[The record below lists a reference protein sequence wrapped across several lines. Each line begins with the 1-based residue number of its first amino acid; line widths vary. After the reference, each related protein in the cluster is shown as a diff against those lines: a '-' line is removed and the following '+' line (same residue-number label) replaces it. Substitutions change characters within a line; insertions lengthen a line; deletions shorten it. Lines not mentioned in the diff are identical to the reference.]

1 LDSLIY
7 FLYWGKAMAGFYRTN
22 LGRVALQQRNIV
34 LNAKQRRLLL
44 LIDHED
50 FQNLNG
56 EFKKRIASPELIQQL
71 IDLELIAP
79 IAPTETSTNE
89 EIILKTSAINKI
101 EENQKES
108 VDSSILHSPHL
119 VGEIQLSEQK
129 TLDQPSTTYFQ
140 PLIPSQTLSFE
151 EIQQLM
157 IKTLSSYCGLMT
169 KPLVQKIE
177 KATTIQELKLCQV
190 QWITSL
196 QESRIPPQE
205 LARALRT
212 INYSIQLLSQSI

>member
-1 LDSLIY
+1 
-7 FLYWGKAMAGFYRTN
+7 MAGFYRTN

-71 IDLELIAP
+71 VNLELIAP
-79 IAPTETSTNE
+79 TASTETSTDK
-89 EIILKTSAINKI
+89 EIILKTSPLNNKV
-101 EENQKES
+101 EENQTES
-108 VDSSILHSPHL
+108 VGSSIAHSPNL

-129 TLDQPSTTYFQ
+129 TLDQSSTTYFQ
-140 PLIPSQTLSFE
+140 PIIPSKALSFE
-151 EIQQLM
+151 EIQLLM
-157 IKTLSSYCGLMT
+157 MKTLSSYCGLMT

-177 KATTIQELKLCQV
+177 KTTTIQELKLCQM

-205 LARALRT
+205 LATTLRT
-212 INYSIQLLSQSI
+212 INYSIQLIQESI

>member
-1 LDSLIY
+1 
-7 FLYWGKAMAGFYRTN
+7 MAGFYRTN

-71 IDLELIAP
+71 MDLELIAP
-79 IAPTETSTNE
+79 IASTKPATNE
-89 EIILKTSAINKI
+89 EIILKTSAINKV

-108 VDSSILHSPHL
+108 VDSSIQHSPHL

-129 TLDQPSTTYFQ
+129 TLDRSSTTYFQ
-140 PLIPSQTLSFE
+140 PVISSEALSFE

-157 IKTLSSYCGLMT
+157 MKTLSSYCGLMT

-196 QESRIPPQE
+196 QESLIPPQE
-205 LARALRT
+205 LARSLRT

>member
-1 LDSLIY
+1 
-7 FLYWGKAMAGFYRTN
+7 MAGFYRTN

-71 IDLELIAP
+71 VDLELIAP
-79 IAPTETSTNE
+79 TASTETLIDE
-89 EIILKTSAINKI
+89 EIILKTSPINKV

-108 VDSSILHSPHL
+108 VGSSIAHSPNL

-129 TLDQPSTTYFQ
+129 TLDQSSTTYFQ
-140 PLIPSQTLSFE
+140 PVISSKALSFE
-151 EIQQLM
+151 EIQLLM
-157 IKTLSSYCGLMT
+157 MKTLSSYCGLMT

-177 KATTIQELKLCQV
+177 KVTTIQEFKLCQM

-205 LARALRT
+205 LASALHT
-212 INYSIQLLSQSI
+212 INYSIQLIQESI

>member
-1 LDSLIY
+1 
-7 FLYWGKAMAGFYRTN
+7 MAGFYRTN

-79 IAPTETSTNE
+79 IASTDTSTNE
-89 EIILKTSAINKI
+89 EIILKTSAINKV

-108 VDSSILHSPHL
+108 VDSSIPHSAHVV

-129 TLDQPSTTYFQ
+129 TLDQSSTTYFQ
-140 PLIPSQTLSFE
+140 PVTPSQTLSFE

-157 IKTLSSYCGLMT
+157 IKTLISYCGLMT

-177 KATTIQELKLCQV
+177 KTATIQELKLCQV

>member
-1 LDSLIY
+1 
-7 FLYWGKAMAGFYRTN
+7 MAGFYRTN

-50 FQNLNG
+50 FQKLNG

-71 IDLELIAP
+71 VDLELIAP
-79 IAPTETSTNE
+79 TVSTETSTDE
-89 EIILKTSAINKI
+89 ETILKISPINKV

-108 VDSSILHSPHL
+108 IGSSIAHSPNL

-129 TLDQPSTTYFQ
+129 NLDQACATYFH
-140 PLIPSQTLSFE
+140 PLTPIQILSFE
-151 EIQQLM
+151 EIQLLM
-157 IKTLSSYCGLMT
+157 MKTLSSYCGLMT

-177 KATTIQELKLCQV
+177 KTTTIQELKLCQM

-205 LARALRT
+205 LASALHT
-212 INYSIQLLSQSI
+212 INYSIQLLQESI

>member
-1 LDSLIY
+1 
-7 FLYWGKAMAGFYRTN
+7 MAGFYRTN

-34 LNAKQRRLLL
+34 LNPKQRRLLL

-79 IAPTETSTNE
+79 IASTETSTNE
-89 EIILKTSAINKI
+89 EIILKTSAINKV

-108 VDSSILHSPHL
+108 VDSSIPHSAHL

-140 PLIPSQTLSFE
+140 PVISSEALSFE

-205 LARALRT
+205 LARALHT

>member
-1 LDSLIY
+1 
-7 FLYWGKAMAGFYRTN
+7 MAGFYRTN
-22 LGRVALQQRNIV
+22 LGRVALKQRNIV

-50 FQNLNG
+50 FQNLNV

-71 IDLELIAP
+71 VDLELIAST
-79 IAPTETSTNE
+79 ASTETLTDE
-89 EIILKTSAINKI
+89 EIILKTSLINKV

-108 VDSSILHSPHL
+108 IGSSIAHSSNL

-129 TLDQPSTTYFQ
+129 TLDQSSTTSFQ
-140 PLIPSQTLSFE
+140 PVISSKSLSFE
-151 EIQQLM
+151 EIQLLM

-177 KATTIQELKLCQV
+177 KTTTIQELKLCQM

-205 LARALRT
+205 LASALHT
-212 INYSIQLLSQSI
+212 INYSIQLLQESI

>member
-1 LDSLIY
+1 
-7 FLYWGKAMAGFYRTN
+7 MAGFYRTN

-50 FQNLNG
+50 FQNLND

-71 IDLELIAP
+71 IDLKLIAP
-79 IAPTETSTNE
+79 ISSAKPSTDE
-89 EIILKTSAINKI
+89 EITLKTSTTNNVEVK
-101 EENQKES
+101 QKETVVS
-108 VDSSILHSPHL
+108 AIQQSAHL
-119 VGEIQLSEQK
+119 VSEIQLSQEK
-129 TLDQPSTTYFQ
+129 ALDSSCSSYSQPAA
-140 PLIPSQTLSFE
+140 PAQTLSFE

-157 IKTLSSYCGLMT
+157 MNTLSNYCGLMT

-177 KATTIQELKLCQV
+177 KTITIQELKLCQM
-190 QWITSL
+190 QWITCL

-212 INYSIQLLSQSI
+212 INYSIQLL

>member
-1 LDSLIY
+1 
-7 FLYWGKAMAGFYRTN
+7 MAGFYRTN

-71 IDLELIAP
+71 VDLELIAP
-79 IAPTETSTNE
+79 AASTETLTDE
-89 EIILKTSAINKI
+89 EIILKTSPINKV

-108 VDSSILHSPHL
+108 VGSSIAHSPHL

-129 TLDQPSTTYFQ
+129 TLDQSSTTYFQ
-140 PLIPSQTLSFE
+140 PVISSKALSFE
-151 EIQQLM
+151 EIQLLM
-157 IKTLSSYCGLMT
+157 MKTLSSYCGLMT

-177 KATTIQELKLCQV
+177 KATTIQELKLCQM

-205 LARALRT
+205 LASALHT
-212 INYSIQLLSQSI
+212 INYSIQLLQESI

>member
-1 LDSLIY
+1 
-7 FLYWGKAMAGFYRTN
+7 MAGFYRTN

-79 IAPTETSTNE
+79 AASTETLTDE
-89 EIILKTSAINKI
+89 EIILKTSPSPINKV
-101 EENQKES
+101 EEKQKEIIG
-108 VDSSILHSPHL
+108 SSIAHSPNL

-129 TLDQPSTTYFQ
+129 TLDQSSTTYFQ
-140 PLIPSQTLSFE
+140 PLTPIQILSFE
-151 EIQQLM
+151 EIQLLM
-157 IKTLSSYCGLMT
+157 MKTLSSYCGLMT

-177 KATTIQELKLCQV
+177 KATTIQELKLCQM

-205 LARALRT
+205 LASALHT
-212 INYSIQLLSQSI
+212 INYSIQLLQESI

>member
-1 LDSLIY
+1 
-7 FLYWGKAMAGFYRTN
+7 MAGFYRTN

-50 FQNLNG
+50 FQNLNS

-71 IDLELIAP
+71 VDLELIAP
-79 IAPTETSTNE
+79 TTSTETSTDE
-89 EIILKTSAINKI
+89 EIILKTSPINKA

-108 VDSSILHSPHL
+108 IVSSITNSADL
-119 VGEIQLSEQK
+119 VGEIQLSKQK
-129 TLDQPSTTYFQ
+129 TLDQSNTTYFQ
-140 PLIPSQTLSFE
+140 PVISSEALSFE
-151 EIQQLM
+151 EIQLLM
-157 IKTLSSYCGLMT
+157 MKTLSSYCGLMT

-177 KATTIQELKLCQV
+177 KTATIQNLKVCQV

-205 LARALRT
+205 LASALHT
-212 INYSIQLLSQSI
+212 INYSIQLLQESI

>member
-1 LDSLIY
+1 
-7 FLYWGKAMAGFYRTN
+7 MAGFYRTN

-71 IDLELIAP
+71 IDLKLIASVTS
-79 IAPTETSTNE
+79 TETSTDE
-89 EIILKTSAINKI
+89 EIILKTSPINKV

-108 VDSSILHSPHL
+108 VSSSLAHSPNL

-129 TLDQPSTTYFQ
+129 NLDQACATSFQ
-140 PLIPSQTLSFE
+140 SVITSQILSFE

-177 KATTIQELKLCQV
+177 KTTTIQELKLCQM
-190 QWITSL
+190 QWITNL

-205 LARALRT
+205 LASALHT
-212 INYSIQLLSQSI
+212 INYSIQLLQESI

>member
-1 LDSLIY
+1 
-7 FLYWGKAMAGFYRTN
+7 MAGFYRTN

-71 IDLELIAP
+71 IDLKLIAP
-79 IAPTETSTNE
+79 IASTKPATNE
-89 EIILKTSAINKI
+89 EIILKTSAINKV

-108 VDSSILHSPHL
+108 VDSSIPHSPHL

-140 PLIPSQTLSFE
+140 PLIPSHPLSFE

-157 IKTLSSYCGLMT
+157 MKTLSNYCGLMT
-169 KPLVQKIE
+169 KPLIQKIE

-205 LARALRT
+205 LARSLRT

>member
-1 LDSLIY
+1 
-7 FLYWGKAMAGFYRTN
+7 MTGFYRTN

-79 IAPTETSTNE
+79 TASTKTLTDE
-89 EIILKTSAINKI
+89 EIILKTSSINKV

-108 VDSSILHSPHL
+108 VGSSIAHSPNI

-129 TLDQPSTTYFQ
+129 TLDQSSTTYFQ
-140 PLIPSQTLSFE
+140 PIIPSKALSFE
-151 EIQQLM
+151 EIQLLM
-157 IKTLSSYCGLMT
+157 MKTLSSYCGLMT

-177 KATTIQELKLCQV
+177 KATTIQELKLCQI

-205 LARALRT
+205 LASALHT
-212 INYSIQLLSQSI
+212 INYSIQLIQESI

>member
-1 LDSLIY
+1 M
-7 FLYWGKAMAGFYRTN
+7 GGFYRTN

-50 FQNLNG
+50 FQSLNG

-79 IAPTETSTNE
+79 IASTDTSTNE
-89 EIILKTSAINKI
+89 EIILKTSAINKV

-108 VDSSILHSPHL
+108 VDSSIPHSTHL
-119 VGEIQLSEQK
+119 VGEILLSEQK
-129 TLDQPSTTYFQ
+129 TLDQSSTTYFQ

-205 LARALRT
+205 LARALHT

>member
-1 LDSLIY
+1 
-7 FLYWGKAMAGFYRTN
+7 MAGFYRTN
-22 LGRVALQQRNIV
+22 LGKVALQQRNIV

-79 IAPTETSTNE
+79 TASTETSTDE
-89 EIILKTSAINKI
+89 EIILKTSSINKV

-108 VDSSILHSPHL
+108 VGSSIAHSPNI

-129 TLDQPSTTYFQ
+129 TLDQSSTTYFQ
-140 PLIPSQTLSFE
+140 PIIPSKALSFE
-151 EIQQLM
+151 EIQLLM
-157 IKTLSSYCGLMT
+157 MKTLSSYCGLMT

-177 KATTIQELKLCQV
+177 KATTIQELKLCQI

-205 LARALRT
+205 LASALHT
-212 INYSIQLLSQSI
+212 INYSIQLIQESI

>member
-1 LDSLIY
+1 
-7 FLYWGKAMAGFYRTN
+7 MAGFYRTN

-71 IDLELIAP
+71 VDLELIAP
-79 IAPTETSTNE
+79 TVSTETLTDE
-89 EIILKTSAINKI
+89 EIILKTSPINKVD
-101 EENQKES
+101 ENQKES
-108 VDSSILHSPHL
+108 VSTSIAHSPNL

-129 TLDQPSTTYFQ
+129 TLDQSSTTYFQ
-140 PLIPSQTLSFE
+140 PVISSKALSFE
-151 EIQQLM
+151 EIQLLM
-157 IKTLSSYCGLMT
+157 MKTLSSYCGLMT

-177 KATTIQELKLCQV
+177 KATTIQELKLCQM

-205 LARALRT
+205 LASALHT
-212 INYSIQLLSQSI
+212 INYSIQLLQESI

>member
-1 LDSLIY
+1 
-7 FLYWGKAMAGFYRTN
+7 MAGFYRTN

-71 IDLELIAP
+71 LDLELIAP
-79 IAPTETSTNE
+79 TASTETPTDE
-89 EIILKTSAINKI
+89 EIILKTSPINKV
-101 EENQKES
+101 EKNQKES
-108 VDSSILHSPHL
+108 VSTSIAHSPNL

-129 TLDQPSTTYFQ
+129 TLDQSSTTYFR
-140 PLIPSQTLSFE
+140 PLTPIQVLSFE
-151 EIQQLM
+151 EIQLLM
-157 IKTLSSYCGLMT
+157 MKTLSSYCGLMT

-177 KATTIQELKLCQV
+177 KTTTIQELKLCQM

-205 LARALRT
+205 LASALHT
-212 INYSIQLLSQSI
+212 INYSIQLLQESI

>member
-1 LDSLIY
+1 
-7 FLYWGKAMAGFYRTN
+7 MAGFYRTN

-71 IDLELIAP
+71 VDLELIAP
-79 IAPTETSTNE
+79 TVSTETSTDE
-89 EIILKTSAINKI
+89 EIILKTSPSPINKV

-108 VDSSILHSPHL
+108 IGSSIAHSPNL

-129 TLDQPSTTYFQ
+129 NLDQACATYFQ
-140 PLIPSQTLSFE
+140 PLTPIQILSFE

-169 KPLVQKIE
+169 KPLVQRIE
-177 KATTIQELKLCQV
+177 KATTIQELKLCQM

-205 LARALRT
+205 LASALHT
-212 INYSIQLLSQSI
+212 INYSIQLLQESI

>member
-1 LDSLIY
+1 
-7 FLYWGKAMAGFYRTN
+7 MAGFYRTN

-71 IDLELIAP
+71 IDLKLIAP
-79 IAPTETSTNE
+79 IASTKPATNE
-89 EIILKTSAINKI
+89 EIILKTSAINKV

-129 TLDQPSTTYFQ
+129 TLDQSSTTYFQ

>member
-1 LDSLIY
+1 
-7 FLYWGKAMAGFYRTN
+7 MAGFYRTN

-71 IDLELIAP
+71 VDLELIAP
-79 IAPTETSTNE
+79 AASTETLTDE
-89 EIILKTSAINKI
+89 EIILKTSPINKV

-108 VDSSILHSPHL
+108 VGSSIVHSPNL
-119 VGEIQLSEQK
+119 VGEIQFSEQK
-129 TLDQPSTTYFQ
+129 TLDQSSTTYFQ
-140 PLIPSQTLSFE
+140 PVISSKALSFE
-151 EIQQLM
+151 QIQLLM
-157 IKTLSSYCGLMT
+157 MKMLSSYCGLMT
-169 KPLVQKIE
+169 KPLVKKIE
-177 KATTIQELKLCQV
+177 KATTIQELKLCQM

-205 LARALRT
+205 LASALHT
-212 INYSIQLLSQSI
+212 INYSIQLLQESI

>member
-1 LDSLIY
+1 
-7 FLYWGKAMAGFYRTN
+7 MAGFYRTN

-79 IAPTETSTNE
+79 IASTETSTNE
-89 EIILKTSAINKI
+89 EIILKTSAINKV

-151 EIQQLM
+151 DIQQLM

-205 LARALRT
+205 LARALHT

>member
-1 LDSLIY
+1 
-7 FLYWGKAMAGFYRTN
+7 MAGFYRTN

-71 IDLELIAP
+71 VDLELIAP
-79 IAPTETSTNE
+79 TVSTETLTNE
-89 EIILKTSAINKI
+89 EIVLKTSLINKV

-108 VDSSILHSPHL
+108 VGSSIAHSPNL
-119 VGEIQLSEQK
+119 VREIQFSEQK
-129 TLDQPSTTYFQ
+129 TLDQSSPTYFQ
-140 PLIPSQTLSFE
+140 PVISSKSPSFE
-151 EIQQLM
+151 EIQLLM
-157 IKTLSSYCGLMT
+157 MKTLSSYCGLMT

-177 KATTIQELKLCQV
+177 KTTTIQELKLCQM

-205 LARALRT
+205 LASALHT
-212 INYSIQLLSQSI
+212 INYSIQLLQESI

>member
-1 LDSLIY
+1 
-7 FLYWGKAMAGFYRTN
+7 MAGFYRTN

-34 LNAKQRRLLL
+34 LNPKQRRLLL

-79 IAPTETSTNE
+79 IASTETSTNE
-89 EIILKTSAINKI
+89 EIILKTSAINKV

-108 VDSSILHSPHL
+108 VDSSILHSAHL

-140 PLIPSQTLSFE
+140 PVISSEALSFE

-212 INYSIQLLSQSI
+212 INYSIQLISQSI

>member
-1 LDSLIY
+1 
-7 FLYWGKAMAGFYRTN
+7 MAGFYRTN

-71 IDLELIAP
+71 IDLKLIAP
-79 IAPTETSTNE
+79 IASTETFTNE
-89 EIILKTSAINKI
+89 EIILKTSAINNV

-108 VDSSILHSPHL
+108 VDSSIPHSPHL

-129 TLDQPSTTYFQ
+129 LYISPVLHILNQQYR
-140 PLIPSQTLSFE
+140 LILS
-151 EIQQLM
+151 
-157 IKTLSSYCGLMT
+157 LSKKYNS
-169 KPLVQKIE
+169 
-177 KATTIQELKLCQV
+177 
-190 QWITSL
+190 
-196 QESRIPPQE
+196 
-205 LARALRT
+205 
-212 INYSIQLLSQSI
+212 

>member
-1 LDSLIY
+1 
-7 FLYWGKAMAGFYRTN
+7 MAGFYRTN

-79 IAPTETSTNE
+79 AASTETLTDE
-89 EIILKTSAINKI
+89 EIILKTSPINKV

-108 VDSSILHSPHL
+108 VGSSIAHSPNH

-129 TLDQPSTTYFQ
+129 TLDQSSTTYFQ
-140 PLIPSQTLSFE
+140 PVISSKALSFE
-151 EIQQLM
+151 EIQLLM
-157 IKTLSSYCGLMT
+157 MKTLSSYCGLMT

-177 KATTIQELKLCQV
+177 KTITIQELKLFQI
-190 QWITSL
+190 QWITNL
-196 QESRIPPQE
+196 QESRIPPSG
-205 LARALRT
+205 T
-212 INYSIQLLSQSI
+212 CKCFTYN

>member
-1 LDSLIY
+1 
-7 FLYWGKAMAGFYRTN
+7 MAGFYRTN

-44 LIDHED
+44 LIDHEE

-71 IDLELIAP
+71 VDLELIAP
-79 IAPTETSTNE
+79 AASTETSTDE
-89 EIILKTSAINKI
+89 EIILKTSPLNNKV
-101 EENQKES
+101 EENQKKT
-108 VDSSILHSPHL
+108 VVSSIAHSPNH

-129 TLDQPSTTYFQ
+129 TLDQSSTTYFQ
-140 PLIPSQTLSFE
+140 PVISSKALSFE
-151 EIQQLM
+151 EIQLLM
-157 IKTLSSYCGLMT
+157 MKTLSSYCGLMT

-177 KATTIQELKLCQV
+177 KTTTIQELKLSQM

-205 LARALRT
+205 LASALHT
-212 INYSIQLLSQSI
+212 INYSIRLLQESI

>member
-1 LDSLIY
+1 
-7 FLYWGKAMAGFYRTN
+7 MAGFYRTN

-79 IAPTETSTNE
+79 IASNETSTNE
-89 EIILKTSAINKI
+89 EIILKTSAININKV

-108 VDSSILHSPHL
+108 VDSSIPHSPHL

-129 TLDQPSTTYFQ
+129 TLDQPNTTYSQ
-140 PLIPSQTLSFE
+140 PTIPSHPLSFE

-157 IKTLSSYCGLMT
+157 MKTLSNYCGLMT

-177 KATTIQELKLCQV
+177 KAITIQELKLCQM
-190 QWITSL
+190 QWTTSL

-205 LARALRT
+205 LARSLRT

>member
-1 LDSLIY
+1 
-7 FLYWGKAMAGFYRTN
+7 MAGFYRTN
-22 LGRVALQQRNIV
+22 LGRVALQQRNIA

-79 IAPTETSTNE
+79 TETLTNE
-89 EIILKTSAINKI
+89 EIILKTSVINKV
-101 EENQKES
+101 EKNQKES
-108 VDSSILHSPHL
+108 IDSSIPHSL
-119 VGEIQLSEQK
+119 NIVGEIQLSEQK
-129 TLDQPSTTYFQ
+129 TLDQSCTTYFQ
-140 PLIPSQTLSFE
+140 PIIPSETLSFS

-157 IKTLSSYCGLMT
+157 MKTLSSYCGLMT

-177 KATTIQELKLCQV
+177 KTTTIQELKLCQM

-205 LARALRT
+205 LVKALHT
-212 INYSIQLLSQSI
+212 INYSIQLLQ

>member
-1 LDSLIY
+1 
-7 FLYWGKAMAGFYRTN
+7 MAGFYRTN

-71 IDLELIAP
+71 VDLELIAP
-79 IAPTETSTNE
+79 TVSTETLTDE
-89 EIILKTSAINKI
+89 EIILKTSPLNNKV

-108 VDSSILHSPHL
+108 IGSSIAHSPNL
-119 VGEIQLSEQK
+119 VGEIQFSEQK
-129 TLDQPSTTYFQ
+129 TLDQSSTTYFQ
-140 PLIPSQTLSFE
+140 PVISSKALSFE
-151 EIQQLM
+151 EIQLLM
-157 IKTLSSYCGLMT
+157 MKTLSSYCGLMT

-177 KATTIQELKLCQV
+177 KTTTIQELKLCQM

-205 LARALRT
+205 LASALHT
-212 INYSIQLLSQSI
+212 INYSIQLLQESI